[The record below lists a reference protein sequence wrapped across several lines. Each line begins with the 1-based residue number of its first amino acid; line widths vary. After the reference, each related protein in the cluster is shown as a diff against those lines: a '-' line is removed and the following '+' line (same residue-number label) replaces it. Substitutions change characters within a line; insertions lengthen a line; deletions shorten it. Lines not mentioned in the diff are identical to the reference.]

1 MAKELEENAKRN
13 NSTMLKRKTKVTE
26 DQDDE
31 MIGGAPT
38 SGDSVE
44 QPFLVRV
51 LTVGVTSYL
60 AHQVWTKRRM
70 LTDAWYTEEQT
81 EMEQLMVTLFEY
93 MVSMGLIFFNGIG
106 VGVVCRKGV
115 MWAKRLTKTG

>member
-1 MAKELEENAKRN
+1 MAKELGENAKRN
-13 NSTMLKRKTKVTE
+13 KTAMLKRKTKVTE
-26 DQDDE
+26 NQDDE
-31 MIGGAPT
+31 RIGGALMG
-38 SGDSVE
+38 GDNVD

-51 LTVGVTSYL
+51 LAVGVTSYL

-70 LTDAWYTEEQT
+70 LTDAWYTKEQT
-81 EMEQLMVTLFEY
+81 EMEHLMVTLFEY
-93 MVSMGLIFFNGIG
+93 MVSMGLIFLIGIV